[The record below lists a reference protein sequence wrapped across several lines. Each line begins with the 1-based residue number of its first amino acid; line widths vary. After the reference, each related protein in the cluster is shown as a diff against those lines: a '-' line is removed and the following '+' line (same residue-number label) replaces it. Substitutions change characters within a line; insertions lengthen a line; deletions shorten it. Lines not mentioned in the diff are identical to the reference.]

1 MWTRSPAGMIL
12 FAQNGFI
19 QWDLMLAVGA
29 LVAVV
34 ALGTWAIYAAKKWRD
49 NLAQD
54 APVTRDEQIARYQ
67 KMVDDGELDPE
78 EFARIKT
85 QLDNPAPAT
94 QQPHPLDQPPD
105 TSFREP

>member
-1 MWTRSPAGMIL
+1 MWTRSPAGMTL

-34 ALGTWAIYAAKKWRD
+34 ALGSWAIYTAKQWRD

-54 APVTRDEQIARYQ
+54 APLSRDEQLARYQ
-67 KMVDDGELDPE
+67 QMVDDGRLDPE
-78 EFARIKT
+78 EFAQIKA
-85 QLDNPAPAT
+85 QLENPAPAT
-94 QQPHPLDQPPD
+94 QLPRPLDQPPD